1 MNERV
6 CVCQAGAQSI
16 HASRQTLI
24 WSAIGYR
31 LSGYTEIG
39 RFVVNQGGYLGSHLH
54 LLVSLFIQLE
64 GGDWVKG
71 VEGRFHYFIQLPAVS
86 INLLEY
92 IKIWYNIRL

>member
-64 GGDWVKG
+64 GGEWGKG
-71 VEGRFHYFIQLPAVS
+71 GGGEVSLFYPAAS
-86 INLLEY
+86 CEY
-92 IKIWYNIRL
+92 